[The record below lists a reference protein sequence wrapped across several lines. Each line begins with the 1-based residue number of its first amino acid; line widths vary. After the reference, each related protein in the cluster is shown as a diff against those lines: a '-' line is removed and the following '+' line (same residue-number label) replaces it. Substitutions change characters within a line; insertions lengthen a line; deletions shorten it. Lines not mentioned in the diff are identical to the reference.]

1 VWRSWSWCRTFLST
15 IEGPIVLVGH
25 SYGGFVI
32 TNAATGNPN
41 VRALVYIAAFA
52 PAQGD
57 TVQALQSMRP
67 GAMLGPATLDVRP
80 YRLPDG
86 TQGLEGSIKPSV
98 FREVF
103 AADLPRKLTAIM
115 AASQRPASLATLG
128 EPSGPPAWE
137 DIPSWYL
144 VAGRDNAIG
153 TANERIMAERIN
165 ATTIEIKHASH
176 VVMTSRPGKTTKLI
190 LRAVKGAEPQLP
202 RRLGPA
208 RARRVSQTTVRAR
221 GRENEERDRES
232 LTRCLRSQSSSR
244 PRPWSA
250 FGRRDDASG
259 SPPSR
264 TSPA

>member
-1 VWRSWSWCRTFLST
+1 MRPTIVLVHGAFAESSSWDQVIDPLLDAGHPVIAVANPLRGVAADAACVSDRLRS

-52 PAQGD
+52 PAEGD

-80 YRLPDG
+80 YPLPDG

-103 AADLPRKLTAIM
+103 AADLPRKLTALM

-153 TANERIMAERIN
+153 TANERIMAKRID

-190 LRAVKGAEPQLP
+190 LRAVKG
-202 RRLGPA
+202 
-208 RARRVSQTTVRAR
+208 S
-221 GRENEERDRES
+221 
-232 LTRCLRSQSSSR
+232 
-244 PRPWSA
+244 
-250 FGRRDDASG
+250 
-259 SPPSR
+259 
-264 TSPA
+264 

>member
-1 VWRSWSWCRTFLST
+1 VTRLLTALLAALVLALVPATASAGQKPKPTVVLVHGAFADASGWNGVTERLQARGYTVIAPPNPLRGVASDAAYIRSFLST

-52 PAQGD
+52 PAEGD

-67 GAMLGPATLDVRP
+67 GAKLGPATLDVRP
-80 YRLPDG
+80 YPLPDG

-103 AADLPRKLTAIM
+103 AADLPRKLTTIM

-153 TANERIMAERIN
+153 TANQRIMAERIN

-190 LRAVKGAEPQLP
+190 LRAVKG
-202 RRLGPA
+202 
-208 RARRVSQTTVRAR
+208 S
-221 GRENEERDRES
+221 
-232 LTRCLRSQSSSR
+232 
-244 PRPWSA
+244 
-250 FGRRDDASG
+250 
-259 SPPSR
+259 
-264 TSPA
+264 